1 VDLKLKLIEFKEH
14 MKRYKNPVII
24 TIVMAIIIG
33 CQQSGDLPADLI
45 AQVNDSYLRKN
56 NVNQSVPPDLPDDT
70 KLSMK
75 KMLIKQWVEDEIVY
89 QSAVKEGIQW
99 SDDELFLIEK
109 YKKSLLIQR
118 FLNNKLNKNFRIS
131 QKEIEDNYSD
141 NVKEFIRQEDE
152 VHIVHLLIE
161 NRDNAIF
168 NEINESDDLKEIIK
182 KYYFDTR
189 STYESPNG
197 DLGYVNVSS
206 LPGFLQS
213 NLRNLKTGAISK
225 YVKSEYG
232 YHFVQLL
239 DRQRKGS
246 QIDIELVKDEIVLR
260 LKWQKREEEYVRL
273 MDELKEKYQVQTYL
287 SKVQ

>member
-1 VDLKLKLIEFKEH
+1 MKNCIKLTFILLIQTLLFGCQKSVDL
-14 MKRYKNPVII
+14 PV
-24 TIVMAIIIG
+24 
-33 CQQSGDLPADLI
+33 DLI

-56 NVNQSVPPDLPDDT
+56 NVNNSVPADLPVET

-75 KMLIKQWVEDEIVY
+75 KMIIKQWVENEIVY
-89 QSAVKEGIQW
+89 QSAVKEGLQW

-109 YKKSLLIQR
+109 YKKALLIQR
-118 FLNNKLNKNFRIS
+118 FLDNKLNKNFRIS
-131 QKEIEDNYSD
+131 QKEIEDNYND
-141 NVKEFIRQEDE
+141 NIKEFIRKNDE

-182 KYYFDTR
+182 KYYFDIR

-197 DLGYVNVSS
+197 DLGYVVVSS
-206 LPGFLQS
+206 LPDFLQ
-213 NLRNLKTGAISK
+213 NILRNLKTGAISK
-225 YVKSEYG
+225 FVKSEYG

-239 DRQRKGS
+239 DKQKKGS
-246 QIDIELVKDEIVLR
+246 QVDIELVKDEIVRR
-260 LKWQKREEEYVRL
+260 LKWLKREQEYVRL